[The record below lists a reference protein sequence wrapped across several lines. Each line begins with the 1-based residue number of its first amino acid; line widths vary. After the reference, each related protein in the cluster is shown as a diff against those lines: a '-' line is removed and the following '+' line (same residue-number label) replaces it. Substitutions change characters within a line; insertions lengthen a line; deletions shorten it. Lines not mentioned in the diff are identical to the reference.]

1 MMRTRSIGFQL
12 TAWYAAIL
20 TAGLGLFG
28 GLIWLSMRARLN
40 AEVDADLKG
49 RASRFEAYF
58 KEESLTARD
67 RHLRNELEEF
77 SQAFPP
83 GSSIDLHG
91 PEGLVFHYG
100 AQEPGARVLHSRFT
114 ADGQAFDLVLSTSL
128 DTVMH
133 TLQLLRLLLWS
144 LFPIMIVVACMG
156 GAWLSRRALKPVK
169 DITDAALVLSVEN
182 LSGRLPVPPTGDELA
197 RLTEVLNSTLARL
210 EDAMNTLSQFV
221 ADASHEI
228 RTPLAVI
235 RTTAELALRRA
246 RTPESYRESLQDVAV
261 EAARM
266 TQLVEDLLM
275 LARGDSGAWQIPLEP
290 VNLGQL
296 LQEVGSEMRR
306 VAELREIRIEIAREE
321 KPAIVAGSRP
331 ALHRL
336 FVVLVDNAVK
346 YSPPGARVLVGLDLA
361 QDRAVVSVRDFGS
374 GISPQDIPHIF
385 KRFYRAD
392 KVRGGDGYG
401 LGLALAQSIARAH
414 GTSIEVESKEGEGSL
429 FRVAFVAR
437 QTKLELPTPTK
448 DAAFS

>member
-1 MMRTRSIGFQL
+1 MRTRSIGFQL

-28 GLIWLSMRARLN
+28 GLIWLSMRSRLT

-58 KEESLTARD
+58 KAESVTARD
-67 RHLRNELEEF
+67 RHLRNELQEF
-77 SQAFPP
+77 AQAFPP
-83 GSSIDLHG
+83 GSSIDVRG
-91 PEGLVFHYG
+91 PQGFFFHYG
-100 AQEPGARVLHSRFT
+100 EQEPGARILRSGFT
-114 ADGQAFDLVLSTSL
+114 SNGQDFDLLLSTSL
-128 DTVMH
+128 DTVAH

-144 LFPIMIVVACMG
+144 LFPIMIVIACMG

-169 DITDAALVLSVEN
+169 EITEAAQVLSVEN

-210 EDAMNTLSQFV
+210 EDAMKTLSQFV

-290 VNLGQL
+290 VDVGQVL
-296 LQEVGSEMRR
+296 EEVGSEMRR
-306 VAELREIRIEIAREE
+306 VAELRDIRIEIPCEE
-321 KPAIVAGSRP
+321 KSAIVAGSRP

-336 FVVLVDNAVK
+336 FLVLIDNAVK
-346 YSPPGARVLVGLDLA
+346 YSPPGSRVVVGLELA
-361 QDRAVVSVRDFGS
+361 QERASVSIRDFGA
-374 GISPQDIPHIF
+374 GISPQDLPHIF

-429 FRVAFVAR
+429 FRVAFAAR
-437 QTKLELPTPTK
+437 HTKLESMAPAK